1 MGLLA
6 ELIDLVLPSSCIC
19 CQRSGPLWCAACR
32 PASIPELAAT
42 ATGPAICAAGEYD
55 AELRSALI
63 AYKER
68 GHRALAEPL
77 SAYLGDAVDV
87 LSRQVGTAAPG
98 RPRPVLVPVPSRRSA
113 ARQRGGDHV
122 LRLARLVARHSQLPL
137 CSALSVSSGVADS
150 AGLSTAARAAN
161 LAHRMRAARPPG
173 RGPLGAVIVDDIV
186 TTGTTLAEAERALT
200 EAGWQV
206 LGAAVVGATRRR
218 YPTAAAGASGASD
231 GARKQSAAAGTDASN
246 WADAHEWASV

>member
-1 MGLLA
+1 M
-6 ELIDLVLPSSCIC
+6 
-19 CQRSGPLWCAACR
+19 
-32 PASIPELAAT
+32 
-42 ATGPAICAAGEYD
+42 
-55 AELRSALI
+55 
-63 AYKER
+63 
-68 GHRALAEPL
+68 
-77 SAYLGDAVDV
+77 
-87 LSRQVGTAAPG
+87 
-98 RPRPVLVPVPSRRSA
+98 
-113 ARQRGGDHV
+113 
-122 LRLARLVARHSQLPL
+122 VARHSQLPL